1 MTDAAALRWPAPA
14 KLNLMLR
21 VVGRR
26 ADGYHL
32 LQTVFQLLD
41 YGDELGFAVRH
52 DGAVVRIGTVE
63 GVPPEADLV
72 VRAARALQSATGCA
86 AGADIALHKRLPM
99 GGGLGGGSSD
109 AATTL
114 HALNRLWGL
123 GLDLD
128 ELAAIGLRLGADV
141 PIFVR
146 GHSSWS
152 EGVGE
157 RLTPIALP
165 PAWYLVVRPPC
176 EVSTRDV
183 FADPELTRN
192 SALITISDFLAGAWD
207 NDCLPV
213 VEKRHPPVADALRW
227 LGRFTHP
234 RLTGTGSCVFGVFA
248 TEQDALGVLAQLPE
262 RFAGFVSRGIDRS
275 PVLALAGL

>member
-1 MTDAAALRWPAPA
+1 MSDAAAVRWPAPA

-26 ADGYHL
+26 SDGYHL

-41 YGDELGFAVRH
+41 RGDELTFTPRK
-52 DGAVVRIGTVE
+52 DGVVARIGDVP
-63 GVPPEADLV
+63 GVPAEADLV
-72 VRAARALQSATGCA
+72 VRAARLLQAETGA
-86 AGADIALHKRLPM
+86 RGGADIVLHKRLPM

-114 HALNRLWGL
+114 HALNRLWALGL
-123 GLDLD
+123 GVD

-141 PIFVR
+141 PVFVR
-146 GHSSWS
+146 GHSAWS

-157 RLTPIALP
+157 VLTPIRLP

-183 FADPELTRN
+183 FTDPELTRN
-192 SALITISDFLAGAWD
+192 SPLITISDFLAGACG

-227 LGRFTHP
+227 LRRFTRP

-248 TEQDALGVLAQLPE
+248 TEQDALAVLAQLPE

-275 PVLALAGL
+275 PVLALGGL

>member
-1 MTDAAALRWPAPA
+1 MTYAAVVRWPAPA

-41 YGDELGFAVRH
+41 HGDELTFAPRE
-52 DGAVVRIGTVE
+52 DGSVLRRGVVP
-63 GVPPEADLV
+63 GVPAETDLV
-72 VRAARALQSATGCA
+72 VRAARLLQAETGCG
-86 AGADIALHKRLPM
+86 AGAEIALRKRLPM

-123 GLDLD
+123 GLGID
-128 ELAAIGLRLGADV
+128 ELAGLGLRLGADV
-141 PIFVR
+141 PVFVR
-146 GHSSWS
+146 GHSAWS

-157 RLTPIALP
+157 ELTPITLP

-176 EVSTRDV
+176 EVATRDV
-183 FADPELTRN
+183 FTDPELTRN
-192 SALITISDFLAGAWD
+192 STLITMTDFLAGAWG

-213 VEKRHPPVADALRW
+213 VERRCPQVADALRW
-227 LGRFTHP
+227 LERFTRP

-248 TEQDALGVLAQLPE
+248 TEQEALGVLAQLPE
-262 RFAGFVSRGIDRS
+262 RFAGFVSRGVDRS